1 MFYEWEEYQQL
12 GDLFYKQNK
21 IKEANECWEIANN
34 LRENLKPKFDLNKYL
49 ERKKK
54 NNDI

>member
-34 LRENLKPKFDLNKYL
+34 LRENLKPKFDLDKYL

-54 NNDI
+54 NNGI

>member
-34 LRENLKPKFDLNKYL
+34 LRENLKPKFDLDKYL

>member
-21 IKEANECWEIANN
+21 IKEAKECWEIANN